1 MGTALRT
8 PPAPRPELYRFSRL
22 DFITAG
28 LYVAV
33 AAFFAV
39 AGGLLVPLMLQ
50 LSPNP
55 AVASYSVNL
64 IFYGG
69 IGILALAAVRH
80 VAARDLRVLATR
92 PWFTMLMV
100 PLAVVAMMILTAV
113 LVSLT
118 GPPQTSANQAG
129 LQALMQ
135 QVPAWLMV
143 PLLVIVGPF
152 VEEYIFRHLLI
163 GKLSRRVNVWVC
175 CALSVVLFAAL
186 HIVGQ
191 EDLALPVLMPYLAMG
206 AVLVF
211 VYVWTGKN
219 VMFAYFVH
227 ASKNLLAVVFIY
239 AIPPELMEQLQNA
252 QP

>member
-1 MGTALRT
+1 MGTVLRT

-69 IGILALAAVRH
+69 IGILALAAVGH

-92 PWFTMLMV
+92 PWFTAMMV
-100 PLAVVAMMILTAV
+100 PLAVVAMMILTAI
-113 LVSLT
+113 LVTIT
-118 GPPQTSANQAG
+118 G
-129 LQALMQ
+129 
-135 QVPAWLMV
+135 
-143 PLLVIVGPF
+143 
-152 VEEYIFRHLLI
+152 
-163 GKLSRRVNVWVC
+163 
-175 CALSVVLFAAL
+175 
-186 HIVGQ
+186 
-191 EDLALPVLMPYLAMG
+191 
-206 AVLVF
+206 
-211 VYVWTGKN
+211 
-219 VMFAYFVH
+219 
-227 ASKNLLAVVFIY
+227 
-239 AIPPELMEQLQNA
+239 
-252 QP
+252 